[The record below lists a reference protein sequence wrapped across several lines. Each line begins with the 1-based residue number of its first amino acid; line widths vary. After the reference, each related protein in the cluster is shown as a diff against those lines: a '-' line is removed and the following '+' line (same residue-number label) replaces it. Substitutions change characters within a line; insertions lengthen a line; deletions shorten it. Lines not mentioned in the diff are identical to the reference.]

1 MLKVFS
7 GRRANNIEGF
17 FMRLLACIFIF
28 CTSSSLA
35 LATTEAPPK
44 TFLESI
50 EFSVKNN
57 PRIVSTNEFLE
68 SIELALKAIKADALP
83 SGSVSCTATQSFNNA
98 SIQGAPFDESHSLSR
113 SCGVSGSFVIFDSGV
128 QKNTYLGAVARYEA
142 TKATFNTSDSL
153 VPNTRG
159 GLANETKSNYESLV
173 SMRARIIFY
182 GEILQTLKVFT
193 KFSNENNL
201 LAAIVN
207 IEQATIQFNNA
218 YEILQKNFEHI
229 VTLPA
234 DENIEDLESAILSL
248 KYPSTVEEAIDIA
261 TQRGPEVLRRN
272 QFVKLSEF
280 SLKAVRA
287 RLGPSVSIN
296 ARVDQGSF
304 RIQGAESFDSRSNSA
319 SVGITFRLPLDP
331 SGKFRVQSA
340 QKDLAS
346 KKSEREAALN
356 EAIHSLRQTYIS
368 LQNQQ
373 RLYPEL
379 QKNFFLQKQ
388 FVQELVDKVEA
399 GQTANL
405 DIIKILNDINTL
417 QSRFEGLLQ
426 LQGRV
431 FSNLFTIQQ
440 VTGLLFEQFS
450 IDGTQDF

>member
-1 MLKVFS
+1 
-7 GRRANNIEGF
+7 
-17 FMRLLACIFIF
+17 
-28 CTSSSLA
+28 
-35 LATTEAPPK
+35 
-44 TFLESI
+44 
-50 EFSVKNN
+50 
-57 PRIVSTNEFLE
+57 
-68 SIELALKAIKADALP
+68 
-83 SGSVSCTATQSFNNA
+83 
-98 SIQGAPFDESHSLSR
+98 
-113 SCGVSGSFVIFDSGV
+113 
-128 QKNTYLGAVARYEA
+128 LGAVARYEA
-142 TKATFNTSDSL
+142 TKATFNTSDSQ

-159 GLANETKSNYESLV
+159 GLANETKSNFEALV

-182 GEILQTLKVFT
+182 GEVLQTLKVFT

-207 IEQATIQFNNA
+207 IEQAIIQFNNA

-234 DENIEDLESAILSL
+234 DENIEDLEGAILSL

-261 TQRGPEVLRRN
+261 IQRGPEVLRRN

-280 SLKAVRA
+280 SLKAARA
-287 RLGPSVSIN
+287 RLGPTVSIN

-304 RIQGAESFDSRSNSA
+304 RIQGNESFDSRSNSA
-319 SVGITFRLPLDP
+319 AVGITFRLPLDP
-331 SGKFRVQSA
+331 SGRFRVQSA

-356 EAIHSLRQTYIS
+356 DAIHSLRQTYIS

-399 GQTANL
+399 GQTAKL

-450 IDGTQDF
+450 LDGTQYF